1 MRQTTTAPPTTFARR
16 NTVAIGTDSNP
27 AGFGIAENVD
37 LGDAFAVDS
46 ARVWAGTY
54 QDVGGG
60 AGGELNGA
68 SSTLQR
74 WARGIGGT
82 AAHEAGHNYGLSHS
96 HDATSAAGEDATTRH
111 VMPAG
116 PTLTTEHRVGYRR
129 HFSDKTFS
137 LLASNVG
144 LSIQTMHNWDLT
156 NPNAQTAR
164 RFRMEF
170 LSPNPTVTM
179 SWAYTGSM
187 SPWST
192 PTVSGPLG
200 TAVFKGQTYNRFRIE
215 WSTGQSWS
223 GGSPGQVPGGAD
235 FHVGATF
242 SGVDFDDPDAI
253 VITKSQLL
261 DAGGT
266 PLALQPRLVGYDAGT
281 LDSADGSLDLAFAN
295 LGGPAR
301 LQLEDVVVQQLPR
314 VMAIDAMMRNT
325 EAFDWTGDPFRPW
338 PETTRTVLRKPLE
351 LGRKQPVSLPVAR
364 MGDGRHILEKGGDD
378 CDRGDMLKGPDARCQ
393 GGIDVDLFPATTL
406 YVRATVVDP
415 KAKSWDPEKQ
425 VYRTGPV
432 RSRIYLQI
440 AGRHPDLNRNK
451 VDDAIDIATGASRDE
466 NRDGVPDEAQRGE
479 RRRG

>member
-1 MRQTTTAPPTTFARR
+1 VRQTTTAPPTTFARR

-27 AGFGIAENVD
+27 TGFGIAENVD
-37 LGDAFAVDS
+37 TGDADAVDS
-46 ARVWAGTY
+46 ARVWAGSY
-54 QDVGGG
+54 QDFAGA

-68 SSTLQR
+68 GATLQR
-74 WARGIGGT
+74 WAAGIGGT
-82 AAHEAGHNYGLSHS
+82 AAHEAGHNYGLSHT
-96 HDATSAAGEDATTRH
+96 HDSTSAPGEDATTQH

-116 PTLTTEHRVGYRR
+116 PTLTMEQRVGYRR

-137 LLASNVG
+137 LLAGNVG

-170 LSPNPTVTM
+170 LSPNPTVTL

-200 TAVFKGQTYNRFRIE
+200 TATFKGQTYNRFRIE

-223 GGSPGQVPGGAD
+223 GGSSGQVPGGAA

-261 DAGGT
+261 DGTGT

-301 LQLEDVVVQQLPR
+301 LRLEDVVVQELPR
-314 VMAIDAMMRNT
+314 VMSIDAMMRNT
-325 EAFDWTGDPFRPW
+325 EPFDWTGDPFRPW
-338 PETTRTVLRKPLE
+338 AESTRTVLRKGVE
-351 LGRKQPVSLPVAR
+351 LGRKEPLSLTVASLGNR
-364 MGDGRHILEKGGDD
+364 RHILEKAGED
-378 CDRGDMLKGPDARCQ
+378 CDRGDMLKGPDAPCRP
-393 GGIDVDLFPATTL
+393 GINVDLFPSTTL

-415 KAKSWDPEKQ
+415 KGRSWDPEKQ
-425 VYRTGPV
+425 AYRNGPV
-432 RSRIYLQI
+432 RTRIYLQI
-440 AGRHPDLNRNK
+440 AGRHPDLNRNES
-451 VDDAIDIATGASRDE
+451 DDAIDIATGTSRDE
-466 NRDGVPDEAQRGE
+466 NRDGVPDEAQGK
-479 RRRG
+479 RRR